1 MHPNVAKIYIVA
13 GTTIALV
20 WILYLLNIL
29 QLGIL
34 GFYLLILFTIL
45 FIISIFSKP
54 PGSGFQS
61 EEDDESGI
69 FPLG

>member
-54 PGSGFQS
+54 PRSDSQS
-61 EEDDESGI
+61 RRDTDGNI
-69 FPLG
+69 FPFG